1 MLFTLLAQ
9 AVPVELFKF
18 LPDATAAVAVIAVVM
33 LFQRQQDK
41 QAEGVKEM
49 TETFQETVKDLTH
62 QHRESIAEIS
72 RRESDTRLHFQ
83 TQLQALL
90 DSNLDSRKELIEGF
104 KDLRLSIE
112 TVMRRP
118 NDTTKA
124 TSP

>member
-1 MLFTLLAQ
+1 MLLMLLAQ

-33 LFQRQQDK
+33 LFQKQQDK
-41 QAEGVKEM
+41 QADAVKEM
-49 TETFQETVKDLTH
+49 TETFQETVKDLTQ

-83 TQLQALL
+83 TQLQTLL
-90 DSNLDSRKELIEGF
+90 DSNLESRKELIDGF
-104 KDLRLSIE
+104 KDLRGSIE
-112 TVMRRP
+112 SMMRRT
-118 NDTTKA
+118 NEHIKA